1 MILYQNGLIELDY
14 NPATDVLHVTLPD
27 AHHIGISELKRSLD
41 TIASY
46 IQSYDVKKLLLN
58 SSNTLLHDMDDTVY
72 RGVVAQFFTDLKKSR
87 LQRIARVG
95 TQTPS
100 HEIRSANVTAALRQE
115 LAASFVLETFPSEPN
130 ALQWLLQPTA
140 N

>member
-1 MILYQNGLIELDY
+1 MILYQNGLIQLDY

-27 AHHIGISELKRSLD
+27 AHHIGVTELKRSLD

-46 IQSYDVKKLLLN
+46 ILSYDVKKLLLN
-58 SSNTLLHDMDDTVY
+58 SSNTLLHDMDDTIY
-72 RGVVAQFFTDLKKSR
+72 RDLVAQFFTDLNKSR

-95 TQTPS
+95 TQTTS
-100 HEIRSANVTAALRQE
+100 HEIRSANMTAELKQE
-115 LAASFVLETFPSEPN
+115 LAASFVLETFHSEPY
-130 ALQWLLQPTA
+130 ALQWLLQP

>member
-1 MILYQNGLIELDY
+1 MILYQNGLIQLDY

-27 AHHIGISELKRSLD
+27 AHHIGVTELKRSLD

-46 IQSYDVKKLLLN
+46 ILSYDVKKLLLN
-58 SSNTLLHDMDDTVY
+58 SSNTLLHDMDDTIY
-72 RGVVAQFFTDLKKSR
+72 RDLVAQFFTDLNKSR

-95 TQTPS
+95 TQTTS
-100 HEIRSANVTAALRQE
+100 HEIRSANMTAELKQE
-115 LAASFVLETFPSEPN
+115 LAASFVLETFHSEPY
-130 ALQWLLQPTA
+130 ALQWLLQS